1 MFGSES
7 VCVKLA
13 QVLFDLVV
21 ERRNFDDVAVFEPSS
36 VETYDVAVFEP
47 LCVELFT
54 TKAVKLEPT
63 RELAIEPSSGQ
74 IFWCVRE
81 PFKEEQWRHQT
92 N

>member
-1 MFGSES
+1 M
-7 VCVKLA
+7 KLA
-13 QVLFDLVV
+13 QVLFDLVF

-63 RELAIEPSSGQ
+63 RELAIEPTIEPLSGR
-74 IFWCVRE
+74 IFCCVCE
-81 PFKEEQWRHQT
+81 SFKEEQWQRQK

>member
-1 MFGSES
+1 M
-7 VCVKLA
+7 KLA
-13 QVLFDLVV
+13 QVLFDLVF

-54 TKAVKLEPT
+54 TKAVKLEPST
-63 RELAIEPSSGQ
+63 EPTIELSSGQ
-74 IFWCVRE
+74 IFCCVCE
-81 PFKEEQWRHQT
+81 PFKEERWQQQT